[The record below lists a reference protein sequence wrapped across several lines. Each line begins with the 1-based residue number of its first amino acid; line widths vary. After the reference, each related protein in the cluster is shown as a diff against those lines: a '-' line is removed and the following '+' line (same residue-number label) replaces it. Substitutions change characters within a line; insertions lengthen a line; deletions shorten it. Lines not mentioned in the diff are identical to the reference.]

1 MEEGLL
7 WFDNDA
13 KRDLAQKVGRAAQHY
28 RRKFGRPPNVCYVHP
43 SLLTDGAQRID
54 GVHVAALPSIL
65 RHHFWI
71 GEERRTEALDS
82 TASAAPQKPAAPA
95 APERKLQLW
104 EIDTQA
110 KDGS

>member
-43 SLLTDGAQRID
+43 SLLIDGAQRID
-54 GVHVAALPSIL
+54 GVHVVALPSVL

-71 GEERRTEALDS
+71 GEERKVQDLES
-82 TASAAPQKPAAPA
+82 AAPA
-95 APERKLQLW
+95 ASAEPAAPEKQLQLW
-104 EIDTQA
+104 ET
-110 KDGS
+110 GG